1 MRVLSKALTEEQEP
15 KSINEEF
22 KVQPVDDQEQ
32 IQVPII
38 PVERPNSKRQ
48 EIYVLEDEDE
58 TEQSQANS
66 EVV

>member
-38 PVERPNSKRQ
+38 PIERPNSKRQ
-48 EIYVLEDEDE
+48 EIDGLEDEDE